1 MMNGLDAVAIPVFAE
16 RAAAAQLDAGL
27 LGLGDDQFMAAWP
40 QVDRATRDAMPR
52 DFHAM
57 CVKRFADLLAN
68 IAGRAKRGSPYAD
81 FASLD
86 DDPPADREWVV
97 DQWMPMQSVVAL
109 FGGGG
114 IGKSLLAQQLATC
127 VANGLPVFGKAVRMG
142 PVLGFMCE
150 DDTDELRRRQRGV
163 LAYLDRSPRY
173 SSEGLYLQGRAGL
186 DNTMMVFGKDRLPLF
201 TPLLDLIESECERLR
216 PVLLILDNIAQL
228 FGGVE
233 NDRFMVT
240 AFCNSLSGIA
250 HRHRCAVLLLGH
262 VAKAEGSEFSGSTAW
277 EAAVRTRL
285 WLERREDGL
294 IELHRKKANYAGR
307 DSVVLEYQAG
317 ALVEINGQAG
327 GAADSLVMAQAER
340 DVLAALDTLTARQ
353 VAASQAPTATT
364 YLPRLA
370 SKLDLLNGTNPANA
384 GRALAGLIDRGDVLV
399 GQHLGW
405 FKPDR
410 HPAIGLARKA
420 VQ

>member
-1 MMNGLDAVAIPVFAE
+1 MRVDDFEHIDEFRRTFDRFAGGHNDREIPV
-16 RAAAAQLDAGL
+16 
-27 LGLGDDQFMAAWP
+27 
-40 QVDRATRDAMPR
+40 
-52 DFHAM
+52 
-57 CVKRFADLLAN
+57 
-68 IAGRAKRGSPYAD
+68 YAD

-86 DDPPADREWVV
+86 DDPPAEREWVI
-97 DQWMPMQSVVAL
+97 DQWMPMYSVIAL

-114 IGKSLLAQQLATC
+114 IGKSLLAQQIATHI
-127 VANGLPVFGKAVRMG
+127 ANGLPIFGKAVRMG
-142 PVLGFMCE
+142 PVLGLMCE

-163 LAYLDRSPRY
+163 LSHLGRSPRY
-173 SSEGLYLQGRAGL
+173 SSDGLHLQGRAGL
-186 DNTMMVFGKDRLPLF
+186 ENCLMTFSKDRLPLF
-201 TPLLDLIESECERLR
+201 TPLLDLIESECERLH

-233 NDRFMVT
+233 NDRYEVT
-240 AFCNSLSGIA
+240 AFCNALAGIA
-250 HRHRCAVLLLGH
+250 QRHRCAVLLLGH

-277 EAAVRTRL
+277 EAATRTRL

-317 ALVEINGQAG
+317 ALVEIDGKAG

-340 DVLAALDTLTARQ
+340 DVLAALDVFTARQ
-353 VAASQAPTATT
+353 VATSQAPTATT

-370 SKLDLLNGTNPANA
+370 SKQGLLNSTSMSNA

-399 GQHLGW
+399 GQMLGW
-405 FKPDR
+405 TKTDR
-410 HPAIGLARKA
+410 HVAVGLARKA
-420 VQ
+420 AE